1 MKYTVRLSH
10 AAQRDIDELLDYL
23 VPRAGEAVARGY
35 IGRVKAFLG
44 GFEAFPKRGTVRSDT
59 REGLRVIGFERS
71 LSIAFTVKEDTVYIL
86 RVLTKGQEV
95 HLYDE

>member
-23 VPRAGEAVARGY
+23 VTRAGEAVAHGY
-35 IGRVKAFLG
+35 LRRVKAFLES
-44 GFEAFPKRGTVRSDT
+44 FETFPKRGTVRGET
-59 REGLRVIGFERS
+59 RDGLRVIGFERS
-71 LSIAFTVKEDTVYIL
+71 LSIAFMVQEDTVYIL
-86 RVLTKGQEV
+86 RVLVKGREL